1 MMNGMS
7 TLVEAA
13 MIATES
19 APPGLDALN
28 PACQLLD
35 ITALGRQEDDL
46 PSPMAWVRLHDEYR
60 P

>member
-28 PACQLLD
+28 PAYQPLD
-35 ITALGRQEDDL
+35 ITALGRQEEGL
-46 PSPMAWVRLHDEYR
+46 PHPVAWVKLRDE
-60 P
+60 

>member
-13 MIATES
+13 MIATKS

-28 PACQLLD
+28 PAYQLLD
-35 ITALGRQEDDL
+35 ITALGRQEENL
-46 PSPMAWVRLHDEYR
+46 PHSMAWVRLHDEYGA
-60 P
+60 